1 MKRFLTVLF
10 VLGFLFISAA
20 GILEADSIPRI
31 GGNWNLNGT
40 AYVAGERGT
49 LRGSAVATS
58 YIDSDGYEVVTK
70 LVRQADVFDSSGRYF
85 ESFRVVFAE
94 AFKIASNSFTII
106 NNEGDT
112 SEVIIESS
120 TRITEKIKGYSQGY
134 YVEMN
139 LVYTR
144 GESESSGSGGCT
156 AGVSSPFAL
165 LLVLPLAFL
174 AFKKC
179 R

>member
-10 VLGFLFISAA
+10 VLGFLFIAAA
-20 GILEADSIPRI
+20 GSLDANPIPRI

-40 AYVAGERGT
+40 GSVAGERGT

-70 LVRQADVFDSSGRYF
+70 LVRQADIFDSSGRYVD
-85 ESFRVVFAE
+85 SFRAVYAE
-94 AFKIASNSFTII
+94 PFKITSNSFTI
-106 NNEGDT
+106 NNDDGDT
-112 SEVIIESS
+112 SEVFIESS

-144 GESESSGSGGCT
+144 GESESSGGGCS
-156 AGVSSPFAL
+156 AGRSSPFAL